1 MITKQFLLVSLSTGF
16 SSILYLLIS
25 HNLDNFISPIYSN
38 ALGLLIDIILDF
50 IFQSLIFLNN
60 INLYNTNL
68 IIKFIGFKIITTL
81 SSQILFTM
89 YVKYFNKKNF
99 NITLLRIIISSLVFI
114 VLVFPLNKYFVFK
127 K

>member
-25 HNLDNFISPIYSN
+25 KILDNFISPIYSN
-38 ALGLLIDIILDF
+38 AIGLLVDIILDF
-50 IFQSLIFLNN
+50 IFQSLIFLNK

-68 IIKFIGFKIITTL
+68 LIKFIGSKIITTL
-81 SSQILFTM
+81 SSQILFTI
-89 YVKYFNKKNF
+89 YILYFGKKN
-99 NITLLRIIISSLVFI
+99 NNLTLLRIIISLLVFI
-114 VLVFPLNKYFVFK
+114 FLVFPLSKYFVFK